1 MKVLAVRSVLT
12 FLQRR
17 AEDVMVALVAIM
29 FAAFIIQI
37 ISRYV
42 FNAGTDWTHEL
53 ILISWLWLIF
63 WGSAF
68 FLKDKDHVKFDVLY
82 NLGGEKARRTMAL
95 ITAVAMVAG
104 FGISVPASWDFISF
118 KSIRGSDHFRIR
130 LDLIFGVYM
139 IFLIGTIIHYGLRAW
154 RLMRGDPLAELER
167 DSGE

>member
-1 MKVLAVRSVLT
+1 MSSILK
-12 FLQRR
+12 FLYKR

-68 FLKDKDHVKFDVLY
+68 CLQDKNHIKFDVLY
-82 NLGGEKARRTMAL
+82 DLGGAKARRMMAL
-95 ITAVAMVAG
+95 ITAIAMVVG
-104 FGISVPASWDFISF
+104 FSVSVPASWSFISF
-118 KSIRGSDHFRIR
+118 KSIRRSDYFGIP
-130 LDLIFGVYM
+130 LNLIFGVYM
-139 IFLIGTIIHYGLRAW
+139 LFLVSTIIHYSIRAW
-154 RLMRGDPLAELER
+154 RLIRPPPPEFER
-167 DSGE
+167 E